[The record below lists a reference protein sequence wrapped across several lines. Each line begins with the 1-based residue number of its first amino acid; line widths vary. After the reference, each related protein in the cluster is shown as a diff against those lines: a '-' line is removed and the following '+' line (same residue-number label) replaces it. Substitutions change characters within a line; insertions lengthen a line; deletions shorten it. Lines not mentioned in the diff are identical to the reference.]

1 MIDFTGV
8 KAITI
13 PEGNVKKIT
22 NENGV
27 VLWELSIVEDTTPPI
42 VDIVYSATSWTNQN
56 VVVTLKPNEEI
67 KDISGWTKQTD
78 GSYTKTY
85 TSNTTATL
93 TIEDIAGNSTTVNI
107 SITIIDKAKPSIN
120 VKKSSVKNDAGA
132 YTKLD
137 LQLVDTASAIS
148 YFTLDGTK
156 YPRSGKYVDLNDGSV
171 FKWTTGEHTMV
182 AYDKAGNST
191 TKTFIV
197 DKG

>member
-107 SITIIDKAKPSIN
+107 SITIIDKAKPNIN
-120 VKKSSVKNDAGA
+120 VKTSSVKNDAGA

-156 YPRSGKYVDLNDGSV
+156 YPRSGKYVDLNDGAV